1 MKLVKNEHWSEKLF
15 EVKNNFV
22 SKQWEKHTIHMFI
35 TQIVKFI
42 GNDNVHWGKVEGK
55 WNQSKEKFHIT

>member
-55 WNQSKEKFHIT
+55 